1 MALPVGKW
9 SKLVFAQYEE
19 NGIFYNRLTIN
30 GNKLSSGR
38 NKCAEVMINTTPRT
52 FENVQVREEMKIQI

>member
-1 MALPVGKW
+1 MFVVSLEVIEVDE
-9 SKLVFAQYEE
+9 S
-19 NGIFYNRLTIN
+19 IN